1 MSNITYLSN
10 NSTGS
15 THASVNSRRTRVVN
29 LFKCMC
35 NRPVVLGVGS
45 VTVILGVGSVTVVLG
60 VGSVTVIPCCS
71 TVELVP
77 TQYTSLV

>member
-1 MSNITYLSN
+1 MLC
-10 NSTGS
+10 S

-45 VTVILGVGSVTVVLG
+45 VTAVLGVGSVTVVLLVLG
-60 VGSVTVIPCCS
+60 VNTVTNELGDILDVSSSVIAV
-71 TVELVP
+71 VE
-77 TQYTSLV
+77 TMH